1 MQIRYFDAAWND
13 IKNSPGWFGKLCL
26 LALINFIPIF
36 GQMVT
41 FGYLFGWAREISWGS
56 HRPMPAS
63 LFSNEDG
70 KFWRRGW
77 FVFVLSIVLMI
88 IPMVVMSVGQSMQ
101 LSGVQSARM
110 GDGAGV
116 LSMIGGLLYL
126 VGIISTLLVGMLVW
140 IGSMRVSI
148 YDRLSAGFQLGKLWK
163 MFRHDTNGI
172 LRIFGMNLLVS
183 LILGI
188 LLSIVI
194 VVLMM
199 VVVFAGVAGVMSSGV
214 PISSAQY
221 MTDAQAAQLGL
232 SVIASAGVV
241 GFLSFA
247 VMVFAINLVSA
258 FTSALVYRA
267 VGYWTMQFDV
277 PSWRGQDDPMPFE
290 MGQPVPQDAP
300 SAQGQS
306 VAQASA
312 PVSVQPDAQAYSQS
326 QQPQPEMRPLDPQQ
340 VPLGSMP
347 QAVPGQNEA
356 WQQNAPSFV
365 SDDQA
370 QWTSG
375 ADVAEGNAIVEAA
388 SQSVQD
394 AQDAVSVPSEVQ
406 AYDAQ
411 DTMLAS
417 PEVQA
422 YDAQVAAWQNETAEA
437 AEDNP
442 TVR

>member
-26 LALINFIPIF
+26 LALVNFIPIF

-41 FGYLFGWAREISWGS
+41 FGYLFGWAREISWGA

-88 IPMVVMSVGQSMQ
+88 IPIIIMSIGQGMQ
-101 LSGVQSARM
+101 LSGISSARM
-110 GDGAGV
+110 GDGASV
-116 LSMIGGLLYL
+116 MSMIGGLLYL
-126 VGIISTLLVGMLVW
+126 VGIIATLLVGILIW

-172 LRIFGMNLLVS
+172 LRIFGMYLLVN

-188 LLSIVI
+188 LLSIII
-194 VVLMM
+194 VMLMM
-199 VVVFAGVAGVMSSGV
+199 VVMFAGVAGVVGSGV
-214 PISSAQY
+214 PLSSVQY

-247 VMVFAINLVSA
+247 VMVFAANLTSA

-290 MGQPVPQDAP
+290 LGQPT
-300 SAQGQS
+300 AQG
-306 VAQASA
+306 VPYAQE
-312 PVSVQPDAQAYSQS
+312 QPDAVQPGAHVQSQPQQS
-326 QQPQPEMRPLDPQQ
+326 QQEMQPLDPQQ
-340 VPLGSMP
+340 VPMGSMP
-347 QAVPGQNEA
+347 QVAPAQDEA
-356 WQQNAPSFV
+356 WQQNAPSFS
-365 SDDQA
+365 SDDQTRWA
-370 QWTSG
+370 SG
-375 ADVAEGNAIVEAA
+375 TDEAEGNAIVEAA

-394 AQDAVSVPSEVQ
+394 AQDAVSAPSEVQ
-406 AYDAQ
+406 AYGTQ

-422 YDAQVAAWQNETAEA
+422 YDAQVAAWQNETAGA
-437 AEDNP
+437 AEGDP